1 MEFKQT
7 SEDFNFQYY
16 VDMAKQ
22 KKIDWHVFVKLI
34 QDFSYSDISRLKY
47 VNAILLTK
55 LTDSYSDMD
64 RLKYLNVILMNRF
77 KDLIQIE
84 FNVEVISENDNFEV
98 VKILNDET
106 IKERSSDSEIQILGT
121 SVNERQEN
129 FELPIHQSKDFIQ
142 IEDDVDISENEDAAE
157 FSHTS
162 TVDHDLTDE
171 ISSNSD
177 IQTSFL
183 SENAIH
189 EDFDLQIIEK
199 TRCDS
204 YQKSFSQKGN
214 IKEQVHTVENE

>member
-1 MEFKQT
+1 MESKQT

-106 IKERSSDSEIQILGT
+106 IKERSSDSEIQILGI
-121 SVNERQEN
+121 SVNERHKPKKIRKKRTIYKPVE
-129 FELPIHQSKDFIQ
+129 EPKRVKILKY
-142 IEDDVDISENEDAAE
+142 V
-157 FSHTS
+157 
-162 TVDHDLTDE
+162 L
-171 ISSNSD
+171 SNKKS
-177 IQTSFL
+177 L
-183 SENAIH
+183 YPEG
-189 EDFDLQIIEK
+189 
-199 TRCDS
+199 
-204 YQKSFSQKGN
+204 QKSGGRLTNAAMQAWDKVYELC
-214 IKEQVHTVENE
+214 IR